1 MRSTKKIT
9 AFILSIVILLSCAVC
24 SITSF
29 ANPVETSTDI
39 EAPSQEEPKVDDNT
53 SGIFI
58 IDTEKDPI
66 SCRYDTKEI
75 TVFKASVNIDLNDD
89 GKFSVVDA
97 RLILRIAVRLDVT
110 DLPTEKIDF
119 NGDGKISALDAR
131 AALRF
136 ATSLEAYYFPADMSS
151 LDGILTLDNGKMLL
165 MKKNAVST
173 GFYMSEGF
181 TYYFDGT
188 KGMVKGLITIDGS
201 TYYFD
206 EDGQAYSGKIT
217 LNGNSYL
224 FENGKA
230 FTGEYNEGGKKY
242 FYNADGTMKTSGT
255 LTLGGVLYRFGKDG
269 VATPGKDPSK
279 YKIAMIGDST
289 VLNMYNYNPTDRID
303 FYGKVSLHANG
314 IFTKKVS
321 GSSIPIID
329 EIKGRGYD
337 VVIVH
342 VGVNDLGGSESAWGE
357 TYRSILKGVKSRTP
371 DAIIYA
377 SAVLPVNESVARRN
391 GYSCTNA
398 QIGTRNKTILKI
410 ATEEGVNYLDAT
422 SYLAP
427 SGQLPST
434 YASDGIHFYGSACKL
449 WADWM
454 LAVICQ

>member
-1 MRSTKKIT
+1 MRGTKKIT
-9 AFILSIVILLSCAVC
+9 AFILAIAILLTCMLCNV
-24 SITSF
+24 TSF
-29 ANPVETSTDI
+29 ASPTEVEATDT
-39 EAPSQEEPKVDDNT
+39 EPITDTKKHAGVFT
-53 SGIFI
+53 
-58 IDTEKDPI
+58 IDTAKEPI
-66 SCRYDTKEI
+66 VCKYDAKEI
-75 TVFKASVNIDLNDD
+75 TVYKATLNVDLNGD
-89 GKFSVVDA
+89 GKCSAIDA
-97 RLILRIAVRLDVT
+97 RLILRIAAKLDTT
-110 DLPTEKIDF
+110 DIEVEKADI

-151 LDGILTLDNGKMLL
+151 LDGILSFDNGKLLL
-165 MKKNAVST
+165 MKANAASS
-173 GFYMSEGF
+173 GFYISEGF
-181 TYYFDGT
+181 TYYFDGA
-188 KGMVKGLITIDGS
+188 KGLAKGLITIGGN
-201 TYYFD
+201 TYYFN
-206 EDGQAYSGKIT
+206 EEGQAYSGKIT
-217 LNGNSYL
+217 LNGKSYI

-230 FTGEYNEGGKKY
+230 YTGEYNEGGKKY
-242 FYNADGTMKTSGT
+242 FYNADGSMKTSGT
-255 LTLGGVLYRFGKDG
+255 LTLGGVLYKFGKDG
-269 VATPGKDPSK
+269 VASLAKDPAK

-321 GSSIPIID
+321 GSAVPIID
-329 EIKGRGYD
+329 EIKGKGYD

-357 TYRSILKGVKSRTP
+357 IYRNILKGVKSRTP
-371 DAIIYA
+371 DALIYA
-377 SAVLPVNESVARRN
+377 SAVLPVNEAVARRN

-398 QIGTRNKTILKI
+398 MIATRNKTILKI
-410 ATEEGVNYLDAT
+410 ATEERVNYLDAT

-454 LAVICQ
+454 LSVICK